1 MEKVPMVTTKE
12 DMMTAFIEGLIVL
25 IKPNHPNENL
35 IGTIQMVEWEDGSGE
50 SFNFSIRVNGEL
62 TMAYIR
68 FKPRKKLG
76 KKGLKESPI
85 RRPIRRLGN
94 S

>member
-1 MEKVPMVTTKE
+1 MVMKEIPMVTTKE

-25 IKPNHPNENL
+25 IKPNYPDENL

-50 SFNFSIRVNGEL
+50 SFNFSIRVIDQVEL
-62 TMAYIR
+62 TTAYIR

-76 KKGLKESPI
+76 KKGTKV
-85 RRPIRRLGN
+85 RRLGN